1 MYILRMTSELGLDI
15 LLVDFPATHGSKAID
30 AF

>member
-1 MYILRMTSELGLDI
+1 MYILGMTSELGFDI